1 VKDENRGNLHS
12 HALFFRWIS
21 PVLGPELSYQLDAG
35 TVSKLVA
42 YIDEG
47 SDVAAAAS
55 RILTPTPAGAASTL
69 SIWQHMDFVTQKAVT
84 RPTEVASG
92 HLSAIQG
99 QFCVFRWSAVSAPS
113 SDDDETRPLDAY
125 LRGLKAIA
133 PLERIMFLAE
143 DRVFGNEI
151 VLARDKL
158 ITVAAG
164 CYAVAMMLGSSR
176 KLSVNRR

>member
-12 HALFFRWIS
+12 HALFFQWIC

-35 TVSKLVA
+35 TAVEAGTVSKLVA

-47 SDVAAAAS
+47 RDVAAAAS

-69 SIWQHMDFVTQKAVT
+69 SIWQYMDYVTQKAVT

-92 HLSAIQG
+92 YLSAIPG

-113 SDDDETRPLDAY
+113 SDDDETRHWTLICAASTRSPLSSGSCSSPRTACSATKSCW
-125 LRGLKAIA
+125 RG
-133 PLERIMFLAE
+133 
-143 DRVFGNEI
+143 
-151 VLARDKL
+151 
-158 ITVAAG
+158 T
-164 CYAVAMMLGSSR
+164 S
-176 KLSVNRR
+176 